1 MANLKEPLLDWNES
15 NLINVIKSIKRNLSP
30 DLLPKKFRK
39 ENELNPMYGHC
50 HNVSGCLYTIFRSKN
65 LHMYR
70 ALDKFGIYHWWV
82 QDNDDNI
89 IDITESQYSLSE
101 INRLHKIGKKSSI
114 LGFDYKVR
122 VRKLTERVL
131 EDIDESNKCD
141 NNLHT

>member
-1 MANLKEPLLDWNES
+1 VTNLKEPLLDWNEF
-15 NLINVIKSIKRNLSP
+15 NLIIVIKSIKRNLSP

-39 ENELNPMYGHC
+39 ENESNPMYGHC
-50 HNVSGCLYTIFRSKN
+50 HNASGCLYTIFRSKN

-114 LGFDYKVR
+114 LGFDYKKR
-122 VRKLTERVL
+122 VETLFNRVIEDLGIKL
-131 EDIDESNKCD
+131 
-141 NNLHT
+141 